1 MNDPKALALF
11 QEILKKTVAGKI
23 DWQPT
28 AEEDKFVAPMLGK
41 YTLTLLPY
49 ASRNNWGEPQG
60 SPSVTLEDEKKNS
73 IVEINSSVDG
83 VGTEELQTL
92 LVFARRIALN
102 ADEVIDELLQEL
114 QKPELTIVRARYGAN
129 ESWRDVAPQL
139 RAKIQN
145 GGLNIRV
152 ANEDLGPDPIV
163 GVAKTLELE
172 YSYDDHTY
180 VVTVPEGQ
188 QLSIP

>member
-11 QEILKKTVAGKI
+11 QEILKKLLAGKI

-60 SPSVTLEDEKKNS
+60 SPSVTLENEKKNS

-83 VGTEELQTL
+83 VSTEELQTL
-92 LVFARRIALN
+92 LVFARRFALK
-102 ADEVIDELLQEL
+102 ADEVIDELLQEF
-114 QKPELTIVRARYGAN
+114 QKPELTIVSARYGAD
-129 ESWRDVAPQL
+129 EGWRDVAAHL
-139 RAKIQN
+139 SGKIRDEKLIIGVTNQEL
-145 GGLNIRV
+145 GGDP
-152 ANEDLGPDPIV
+152 APDVP
-163 GVAKTLELE
+163 KRLELT
-172 YSYDDHTY
+172 YSYGGRNY
-180 VVTVPEGQ
+180 SKTVRETDA
-188 QLSIP
+188 LSIP